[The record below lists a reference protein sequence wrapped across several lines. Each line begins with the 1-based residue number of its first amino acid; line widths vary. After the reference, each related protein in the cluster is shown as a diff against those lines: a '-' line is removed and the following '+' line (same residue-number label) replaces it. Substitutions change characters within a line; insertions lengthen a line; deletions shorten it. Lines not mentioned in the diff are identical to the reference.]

1 MAEHFPGGVLVFDA
15 VNAMGLK
22 GVNAEVRLAG
32 NGTKSFFSL
41 ENPEEE
47 LKNWSHRIAAVAEQ
61 DYIDGYLKT
70 GYRKTAVS
78 RLFAWVMRIFHMC
91 FMLRVEFREEAP

>member
-1 MAEHFPGGVLVFDA
+1 M
-15 VNAMGLK
+15 
-22 GVNAEVRLAG
+22 
-32 NGTKSFFSL
+32 
-41 ENPEEE
+41 
-47 LKNWSHRIAAVAEQ
+47 AEQ